1 MAGLEVALNEEALE
15 AGDLRRTQV
24 LALESGHGPRG
35 VRVRLAAEPD
45 VLEAVGEA
53 FEGQAAHGALRAQS
67 GGLAEDLGGDLLE
80 AFVADLVR
88 LLGDAVGE
96 AAEGLDALRGE
107 PVGVGLPE

>member
-1 MAGLEVALNEEALE
+1 MAGLEVALDEEALE
-15 AGDLRRTQV
+15 AGCTQV

-35 VRVRLAAEPD
+35 VRVRLTAEPD
-45 VLEAVGEA
+45 VLGAVGGA
-53 FEGQAAHGALRAQS
+53 FEGQTAHGALRAES
-67 GGLAEDLGGDLLE
+67 GCLAEDLGGDLLE

-96 AAEGLDALRGE
+96 AAEGLDALRSE